1 MLGNGHALVLRG
13 ARHSNVPGLPV
24 HCGTDHRLI
33 AARRAR
39 HGRLATSKYL
49 ICVIDGLCSALRC
62 VAVEGI
68 SKLSIGGRIAI
79 ADEPDWDEARAAWNL
94 AADQRPF
101 AVAFVESADDVSKV
115 VRFARDNG
123 LRVTAQGTGH
133 GAVALGS
140 LDDVI
145 LIKTERMR
153 GIEIED
159 GRARVEAGAWA
170 ADLGEA
176 AAKSG
181 RSFLPGTS
189 PNVGV
194 TGYTLGGGLSWLGRK
209 YGWAC
214 NRVTAI
220 ELVTADGEARTVD
233 SATDPD
239 LFWALRGGGGGYAV
253 VTALHL
259 ELVPVSEAYA
269 GALLFPPELTPDG
282 IRAYRDWT
290 TDAPEEAGSMVRM
303 FDLPP
308 IPDIPEPLR
317 GKKWLAIIVACIGS
331 REEGEKAIA
340 PLRAIGEP
348 VVDSFEQM
356 PAPGLTRIA
365 MDPEPPVPALGHHR
379 VLKELPDDAI
389 AAFVDVAG
397 PESGA
402 PLLVAELRHLGGA
415 LRRPAENGGALD
427 KLDGE
432 FVMYGAGLL
441 MDPALREPINGAL
454 DELADAMNPWA
465 APSGYFNYAE
475 RPCDVDALLPAE
487 TCKRLAQVKRSWDP
501 DDLILANH
509 SVASATATA

>member
-1 MLGNGHALVLRG
+1 MRV
-13 ARHSNVPGLPV
+13 SW
-24 HCGTDHRLI
+24 I
-33 AARRAR
+33 AV
-39 HGRLATSKYL
+39 K
-49 ICVIDGLCSALRC
+49 
-62 VAVEGI
+62 GI
-68 SKLSIGGRIAI
+68 SSLSIRGRVAI
-79 ADEPDWDEARAAWNL
+79 AEDSDWGEARQAWNL

-101 AVAFVESADDVSKV
+101 AVAFVESGEDVSRV
-115 VRFARDNG
+115 VGFARDNG
-123 LRVTAQGTGH
+123 LRVAAQGTGH

-140 LDDVI
+140 LDDTI
-145 LIKTERMR
+145 LVKTERMR

-220 ELVTADGEARTVD
+220 ELVTADGEPRNVD
-233 SATDPD
+233 AATDPD

-253 VTALHL
+253 VTALHV
-259 ELVPVSEAYA
+259 ELVPVSEVYA
-269 GALLFPPELTPDG
+269 GALVFPPALAADG

-290 TDAPEEAGSMVRM
+290 AEAPEEAGSLVRM
-303 FDLPP
+303 LNLPP

-317 GKKWLAIIVACIGS
+317 GKKWLAICAACIGS
-331 REEGEKAIA
+331 REEGEEAVA
-340 PLRAIGEP
+340 PLREIGEP
-348 VVDSFEQM
+348 VLDSFEQI
-356 PAPGLTRIA
+356 PALGLTRIA
-365 MDPEPPVPALGHHR
+365 MDPEPPVPGLGHHR
-379 VLKELPDDAI
+379 LLAELPDDAI
-389 AAFVDVAG
+389 SAFVDVAG

-402 PLLVAELRHLGGA
+402 PLLLAELRHLGGA
-415 LRRPAENGGALD
+415 LRRPTENGGALD
-427 KLDGE
+427 KLDEE
-432 FVMYGAGLL
+432 FVTLGLGML
-441 MDPALREPINGAL
+441 MDPALREPIDDSL
-454 DELADAMNPWA
+454 DKLADAMNPWA
-465 APSGYFNYAE
+465 TERGYFNYAE
-475 RPCDVDALLPAE
+475 RPCEVDALLPAD

-509 SVASATATA
+509 SVALRAE